1 MNKRQKAI
9 MVKFLTWM
17 AIWVFLVVGMV
28 NFKDWVNRRE
38 AMRAMEQL
46 GQVALAY
53 RKDTGEAPPE
63 SYVTR
68 VREDISG
75 AVRLGHL
82 SYRALWIE
90 PGAAP
95 DTILAYT
102 KKTYRSSLLSD
113 GYIVLF
119 LNGTVKW
126 MDSEEFKSL
135 LAGQQSE
142 SEIEMLRQKPR
153 VKI

>member
-17 AIWVFLVVGMV
+17 AIWILLVVGMV

-46 GQVALAY
+46 GQMILAY
-53 RKDTGEAPPE
+53 RKDAGEVPPE

-68 VREDISG
+68 IREGVSG
-75 AVRLGHL
+75 AVRLGGL

-102 KKTYRSSLLSD
+102 RKTYRSSFLSD
-113 GYIVLF
+113 GYIVLL
-119 LNGTVKW
+119 LNGTVEW
-126 MDSEEFKSL
+126 MSPREFESF

-142 SEIEMLRQKPR
+142 SEIEMLRQRPGI
-153 VKI
+153 KI

>member
-68 VREDISG
+68 IREDISG

-102 KKTYRSSLLSD
+102 KKTYRSSFLSD

-126 MDSEEFKSL
+126 MDPEEFKSL

-153 VKI
+153 IKI

>member
-9 MVKFLTWM
+9 TVKFLTWM
-17 AIWVFLVVGMV
+17 AIWLLLVVGMV

-38 AMRAMEQL
+38 AVRAMEQL
-46 GQVALAY
+46 GQMILAY
-53 RKDTGEAPPE
+53 RKDTGEVPPE

-68 VREDISG
+68 IKEDVSG
-75 AVRLGHL
+75 AVRLGNL
-82 SYRALWIE
+82 IYRALWIE
-90 PGAAP
+90 PGAAN

-102 KKTYRSSLLSD
+102 MKTYRSSLLTD

-126 MDSEEFKSL
+126 MGPKEFESL
-135 LAGQQSE
+135 LAGQQSQ
-142 SEIEMLRQKPR
+142 SEIEMLRQKAR
-153 VKI
+153 IKK